1 MNHNEFNKKWIGKSY
16 IEPWMDTVECVWWVK
31 LYWKE
36 LWFNIGA
43 FGWSAINGWNT
54 FCPFGKE
61 WKRVEYKPGIY
72 PRQWDILFW
81 SENRCKFGHTA
92 FANKFCNA
100 NVLRYTDQNGTGKR
114 DPFTARFTDYKHL
127 LWWAT
132 RY

>member
-1 MNHNEFNKKWIGKSY
+1 MNHNEFNKKWIGKSD
-16 IEPWMDTVECVWWVK
+16 IEPWMETVECVWGSK
-31 LYWKE
+31 LYCKE
-36 LWFNIGA
+36 LWFPIKA
-43 FGWSAINGWNT
+43 FWWSAINGWKT
-54 FCPFGKE
+54 WSPFDSS
-61 WKRVEYKPGIY
+61 WKRVEYKPGMY
-72 PRQWDILFW
+72 PKQWDILFW
-81 SENRCKFGHTA
+81 SENRCKNGHTA

>member
-1 MNHNEFNKKWIGKSY
+1 MNHNEFNKKWIGKQKDFDWSY
-16 IEPWMDTVECVWWVK
+16 WVQCVDWVRF
-31 LYWKE
+31 YWKE
-36 LWFNIGA
+36 LWLNIGA

-61 WKRVEYKPGIY
+61 WKRVEYKPWMY

-81 SENRCKFGHTA
+81 SENRCKDGHTWI
-92 FANKFCNA
+92 ANKFCNA
-100 NVLRYTDQNGTGKR
+100 NVLRYTDQNGTGHG
-114 DPFTARFTDYKHL
+114 DPFTARFTDFKHL